1 MIKEFRQHKYEV
13 PKDAVDLTLVRHG
26 ESSAAIPGKP
36 FPLHKGHGDP
46 DLHVN
51 GILQA
56 KAVKRALEKKNFQ
69 SIYATDLKRT
79 QQTAEPLATYL
90 SLPITI
96 EAGLREVYLGAWEG
110 GLFRMK
116 VASKDPMY
124 QEFLRHQEWG
134 KIPGAETNSMIF
146 QRVQKSL
153 DLIYARHQN
162 QKVLAVLHGGIIS
175 AIMAMAT
182 GSNPLAFLGSSNG
195 SISRVLLE
203 SGKITLRTYNS
214 CEHL

>member
-1 MIKEFRQHKYEV
+1 MTKEFRQYKYEV
-13 PKDAVDLTLVRHG
+13 PKGAVDLTLVRHG
-26 ESSAAIPGKP
+26 ESSAAIPGTP

-51 GILQA
+51 GIQQA
-56 KAVKRALEKKNFQ
+56 KLVKNALEKKHFQ

-79 QQTAEPLATYL
+79 QQTAEPLATRL

-96 EAGLREVYLGAWEG
+96 EPGLREVHLGEWEG

-116 VASKDPMY
+116 VASKDPLY
-124 QEFLRHQEWG
+124 HEFLMHQEWG
-134 KIPGAETNSMIF
+134 KIPGAETNAMIF
-146 QRVQKSL
+146 DRVRKSL
-153 DLIYARHQN
+153 DLIYERHQD
-162 QKVLAVLHGGIIS
+162 QKVVAVIHGGIIS

-195 SISRVLLE
+195 SISRVILE